1 MPLSLSLSGPR
12 LAAMALGLLLIVQM
26 PPPARAAETWPAWRG
41 PQGNGKVPE
50 EQPPLK
56 WDETNGVLWKTP
68 VPGRGHSSPAVD
80 GQRIFLTT
88 ADEVGGTQSVLA
100 YDRKTGQPLWNKVL
114 FTGGLD
120 PKAHKRNTQA
130 TSSVACDGE
139 RVFALLMNAGA
150 IHLCALSPEG
160 AELWR
165 KELGKF
171 KSHWGY
177 SASPILHGRDILI
190 AADHADGGFV
200 AAVARATGEIV
211 WTQPRPKS
219 PNYPPPVVARVA
231 GKDQVLIAGCNL
243 FSSFDPATGKPL
255 WSVAATT
262 EECVGSVVVE
272 GDLAFA
278 SGGYPKSETV
288 AVRADGSGEIVWR
301 NNTKVYVP
309 SMLAHEGHLYA
320 VNDSG
325 IAACWETATGK
336 EKWKERLGGVF
347 NASPVLAGNH
357 IFVAREDGT
366 TFVIKPDP
374 EKLNVVSQNKL
385 GSEVFATPSFAGNR
399 IYLRAAETVD
409 GKRQEFLYCV
419 GGTN

>member
-1 MPLSLSLSGPR
+1 MRAPLSLLAAASLS
-12 LAAMALGLLLIVQM
+12 LLTFG
-26 PPPARAAETWPAWRG
+26 ARAAEVWPGWRG

-56 WDETNGVLWKTP
+56 WDTTTGVLWKTP
-68 VPGRGHSSPAVD
+68 VPGRGHSSPAVY

-88 ADEVGGTQSVLA
+88 ADEASGTQSVLA
-100 YDRKTGQPLWNKVL
+100 FDRATGRALWSKVL
-114 FTGGLD
+114 FTDGLD

-139 RVFALLMNAGA
+139 KVFALFMNAGA
-150 IHLCALSPEG
+150 IQLCALSLEG

-177 SASPILHGRDILI
+177 SASPILHGKEILV
-190 AADHADGGFV
+190 AADHADGGFIT
-200 AAVARATGEIV
+200 AVARATGEVV
-211 WTQPRPKS
+211 WTQPRPKG

-231 GKDQVLIAGCNL
+231 GKEQLLLAGLSLLN
-243 FSSFDPATGKPL
+243 SYDPTTGQPL

-262 EECVGSVVVE
+262 DECVGSVVVD

-320 VNDSG
+320 ITDSG
-325 IAACWETATGK
+325 IAVCWNAATGQ
-336 EKWKERLGGVF
+336 EKWKERLGGSF
-347 NASPVLAGNH
+347 NASPVLAGKH
-357 IFVAREDGT
+357 LFLAREDGT
-366 TFVIKPDP
+366 TFVIQPDP
-374 EKLNVVSQNKL
+374 EKLNVVAQNKL

-399 IYLRAAETVD
+399 IYLRVADIAD
-409 GKRQEFLYCV
+409 GRRQEFLYCI
-419 GGTN
+419 GGKD